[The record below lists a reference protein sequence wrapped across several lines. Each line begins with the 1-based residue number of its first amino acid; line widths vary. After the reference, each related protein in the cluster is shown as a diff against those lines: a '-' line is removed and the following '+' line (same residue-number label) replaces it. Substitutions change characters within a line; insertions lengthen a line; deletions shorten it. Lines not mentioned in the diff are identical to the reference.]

1 MIIESVIFLNK
12 RTHKIR
18 DAFKPDFFQN
28 LGFGSN
34 SGSEM
39 NYSGNSRFLWT
50 LYSTRPNSYNC
61 SSRKIHT
68 KYHMPIKCILFRKS
82 TSIESNTQVNA
93 IFASIFVASLIQV
106 IKFHT
111 LFIKDEEKSIKCLYL
126 LTLIS
131 LGAKT
136 ILNFKCHIKLPCN
149 VTLNSL
155 VM

>member
-1 MIIESVIFLNK
+1 MRRAIKSNKRKKIFLGRGSYLLLCK
-12 RTHKIR
+12 KLIFYR

-28 LGFGSN
+28 PGFGSN

-82 TSIESNTQVNA
+82 TSIKSNTQVNA
-93 IFASIFVASLIQV
+93 IFASIFVASLI
-106 IKFHT
+106 
-111 LFIKDEEKSIKCLYL
+111 
-126 LTLIS
+126 
-131 LGAKT
+131 
-136 ILNFKCHIKLPCN
+136 
-149 VTLNSL
+149 
-155 VM
+155 